1 MAQGMTL
8 GALLQGIEVVDRSYA
23 GSWFDWF
30 TPYALLT
37 GFGTVAGY
45 ALLGATWLVWKL
57 EGDSQNHA
65 RKMAKRAAWT
75 TFILMGGVSLYNLG
89 LRPEYAERWLT
100 APEIYFA
107 APEPILTGIIA
118 LALLRALSVARH
130 SKPFW
135 LSLTPRSEERRVG
148 TECVSTCS
156 SRW

>member
-30 TPYALLT
+30 TPYTLLT

-75 TFILMGGVSLYNLG
+75 TFILMGGVSLYTLD
-89 LRPEYAERWLT
+89 R
-100 APEIYFA
+100 
-107 APEPILTGIIA
+107 
-118 LALLRALSVARH
+118 
-130 SKPFW
+130 K
-135 LSLTPRSEERRVG
+135 
-148 TECVSTCS
+148 STRLNS
-156 SRW
+156 SH